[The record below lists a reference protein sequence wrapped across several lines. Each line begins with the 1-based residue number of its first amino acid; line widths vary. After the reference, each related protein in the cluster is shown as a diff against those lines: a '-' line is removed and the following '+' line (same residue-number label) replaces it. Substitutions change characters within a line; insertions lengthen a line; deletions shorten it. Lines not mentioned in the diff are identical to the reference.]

1 MLRERCSR
9 LAYFNLHR
17 LAGSRLP
24 EHYREFLSLEGKS
37 SQDIEKLRTER
48 LARLLAHARDHIP
61 FYQKRVQTK
70 ESLALRDFPVLSK
83 SDIRENFQDL
93 MSDEIRR
100 EYVSGK
106 SRRPYSWLQVQTG
119 GSTGMP
125 TTVIHDREFRDFNRA
140 ARLYTQYLCGFPIGK
155 PYCKLWGS
163 MREINDSRESLQ
175 QRVAS
180 RLAGEAILNAF
191 RMDEPEI
198 EAYLRSINSSR
209 VEHLMAYSDA
219 AYRLAEYILAKRCSV
234 RPLKSVM
241 ACAGTLTE
249 PMRKSIS
256 EAFGGARVH
265 NMYGSRDCG
274 AMACECASGS
284 FHIFDNKVI
293 LEAVDRDGEPVSN
306 GEPGRILVTLL
317 GNYGFPLIRYEIGDA
332 GVFSD
337 KTCSCRLQMRILDRM
352 EGRNIEFLVT
362 AAGGYVSPIYFRH
375 LIGVVHNPGVI
386 RRFQIVQHERD
397 RVVLSLEK
405 EPGAADSVLGSA
417 VESIRRDLMT
427 VFGGPMNLQIDIVTR
442 IPESASGKFICSINK
457 TGQVIGQ

>member
-17 LAGSRLP
+17 LIGSRLP
-24 EHYREFLSLEGKS
+24 EHYREFLALEGKS
-37 SQDIEKLRTER
+37 SQNIEKLQAER
-48 LARLLAHARDHIP
+48 LGCLLAHARDHIP

-70 ESLALRDFPVLSK
+70 EGPTLRDFPVLSK
-83 SDIRENFQDL
+83 GDIRENFQDL

-100 EYVSGK
+100 EYISGK
-106 SRRPYSWLQVQTG
+106 MQRSYSWVQVQTG

-125 TTVIHDREFRDFNRA
+125 TTVIHDREFRDLNRA

-155 PYCKLWGS
+155 PYFKLWGS
-163 MREINDSRESLQ
+163 MREINDSSESLQ

-180 RLAGEAILNAF
+180 RLAGEAVLNAF
-191 RMDEPEI
+191 RMDEPKI
-198 EAYLRSINSSR
+198 EAYLHSINSSE

-219 AYRLAEYILAKRCSV
+219 AYRMAEYILAKRRSV
-234 RPLKSVM
+234 RPLISVM

-284 FHIFDNKVI
+284 FHVFDNKVI
-293 LEAVDRDGEPVSN
+293 LETVNRNGEPVSQ

-332 GVFSD
+332 GAFSD
-337 KTCSCRLQMRILDRM
+337 KTCSCGLQTRILDRV

-405 EPGAADSVLGSA
+405 ESAAADSVLGTA
-417 VESIRRDLMT
+417 IENIRRDLMT
-427 VFGGPMNLQIDIVTR
+427 VFGSPMNLQIDIVTQ